1 MFTSVSVISVFLKL
15 QGVGLVIPK
24 PSWYLWDPKFK
35 TFYLHLGVTLK
46 RFIPVITLVC
56 GMEGLHMFKRIIRYS
71 KRYKYFVKKKKK
83 CFSQLFFE
91 QPYAINENYI
101 SRWENLCEE
110 YLKRINSLEFV
121 SGGSPMSYIS
131 FCLKDFLGMGLIPN
145 FQLGGEYIKVSFN
158 EIF

>member
-1 MFTSVSVISVFLKL
+1 
-15 QGVGLVIPK
+15 
-24 PSWYLWDPKFK
+24 
-35 TFYLHLGVTLK
+35 
-46 RFIPVITLVC
+46 
-56 GMEGLHMFKRIIRYS
+56 MFKRIIRYS